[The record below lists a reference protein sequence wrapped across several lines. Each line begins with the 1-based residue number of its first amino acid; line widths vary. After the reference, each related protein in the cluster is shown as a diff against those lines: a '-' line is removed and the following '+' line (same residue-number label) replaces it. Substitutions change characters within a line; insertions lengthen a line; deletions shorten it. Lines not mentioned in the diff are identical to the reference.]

1 MWFGRQGDL
10 MLGNEDVSEV
20 LDQQESGGSDRSD
33 RRVHYYKL
41 DKKDSKEDHDGPN
54 QHANDRRRTIV
65 KKVRSCVIKPCRRY
79 LTRSLTRSSTAKC
92 DFVCTCNAVA
102 KIYTCMRFAE
112 TDLAH
117 E

>member
-65 KKVRSCVIKPCRRY
+65 KKVS
-79 LTRSLTRSSTAKC
+79 A
-92 DFVCTCNAVA
+92 CTQ
-102 KIYTCMRFAE
+102 T
-112 TDLAH
+112 TDDAP
-117 E
+117 